1 MTLNLSQPLE
11 IYTDGTANPT
21 RAVCG
26 FTAYK
31 NHQVIN
37 ETVRTVEAQSS
48 NVAEMLAV
56 LLALTTYPGYPLRIY
71 SDSEYVVKTITGI
84 YKPKKHKLLW
94 NNIIKIFTD
103 SNSTIEW
110 VKSHDKN
117 ERNNRIDKLVRH
129 TLRQKT

>member
-1 MTLNLSQPLE
+1 
-11 IYTDGTANPT
+11 
-21 RAVCG
+21 
-26 FTAYK
+26 
-31 NHQVIN
+31 
-37 ETVRTVEAQSS
+37 
-48 NVAEMLAV
+48 MLAV